1 MLYLTDMDA
10 ENEGL
15 EPSLKALEA
24 AAERLEMLKI
34 SESNTDKSKLS
45 RMTTEYY
52 MLRIYLVRTLKPC
65 FSTGIIGAG

>member
-1 MLYLTDMDA
+1 MDA
-10 ENEGL
+10 ENEPL

-34 SESNTDKSKLS
+34 SESNAGKSKLS
-45 RMTTEYY
+45 TMTTEYY
-52 MLRIYLVRTLKPC
+52 MLRIYLVRTLNTC